1 MARGPKLN
9 DRKKEKI
16 RQLLAEGYAK
26 NAVAKKVG
34 VSWATV
40 DKVSKEDADGL
51 ETLRE
56 QKKEQWIEESWKT
69 IYLYMQHVQSEKV
82 IKRTGARDS
91 AILIGTLHDKMLKAR
106 ELELKQ
112 QELELKRKEIEEP
125 QTSRVIIVDDVPEVE
140 TDE

>member
-1 MARGPKLN
+1 MARGLKLN

-40 DKVSKEDADGL
+40 DKESKEDADGL

-69 IYLYMQHVQSEKV
+69 IDLYMQHAQSEKV
-82 IKRTGARDS
+82 IERTDARDS
-91 AILIGTLHDKMLKAR
+91 AVLIGTLHDKIVSAKER
-106 ELELKQ
+106 EVKQ
-112 QELELKRKEIEEP
+112 QAPEL
-125 QTSRVIIVDDVPEVE
+125 
-140 TDE
+140 